1 MTAELQTYI
10 ENTSHY
16 FGEKFGGSPSLV
28 AYAPG
33 RINIIGEH
41 TDYNFGLSMPTAIN
55 RWVIVCLRPRADKVI
70 SITSQNYHDS
80 MEYTIGAPFTPAAS
94 WQKYTY
100 GCLSVFGGQFP
111 LPQGFDAVI
120 WGNVPIGSGVSSSAA
135 MEVALM
141 NALRAHYEADMD
153 DLALVKLCQRVEHE
167 YLKVNSGLLD
177 QYASQFS
184 RLGKLMILDFNR
196 MSSEYVDADMKD
208 WTWMLTD
215 SKVKRELAGSK
226 YSERVQ
232 ETSQALAEIKSK
244 NAGVAGFRDISL
256 ADVSQVS
263 DPVAQKRIKHLVLEN
278 QRVLDAAE
286 ALRQKDFEQL
296 GKLLTASHVSLR
308 DDYEV
313 SCPELDFLVDTAL
326 QMPYCA
332 GSRMMGGGFGGCTI
346 SLVRKDSVQKFKSF
360 MTDEYATEYG
370 IVTEINNYQL
380 VDGAGVVNSF

>member
-1 MTAELQTYI
+1 MTAELQKYI

-16 FGEKFGGSPSLV
+16 FEDKFGARPTLV

-41 TDYNFGLSMPTAIN
+41 TDYNLGLSMPTAIN
-55 RWVIVCLRPRADKVI
+55 RWVIVSLRPRPDKLI
-70 SITSQNYHDS
+70 SITSQNYHDN
-80 MEYTIGAPFTPAAS
+80 MTFTIGEDFTPAAS

-100 GCLSVFGGQFP
+100 GCLTVFGGQFP
-111 LPQGFDAVI
+111 MTQGFEAVI

-141 NALRAHYEADMD
+141 NALRAQYQADMD

-167 YLKVNSGLLD
+167 YLKVKSGLLD

-184 RLGKLMILDFNR
+184 RVGKLMILDFNR
-196 MSSEYVDADMKD
+196 MSSEYVDADMQD
-208 WTWMLTD
+208 WTWILAD

-232 ETSQALAEIKSK
+232 ETANALQEIKSK
-244 NAGVAGFRDISL
+244 NARVNGFRDITL
-256 ADVSQVS
+256 ADIALVS

-296 GKLLTASHVSLR
+296 GRLLTASHVSLR

-346 SLVRKDSVQKFKSF
+346 SLVRKDSVQKFNAF
-360 MTDEYATEYG
+360 MTDEYAAEYD

-380 VDGAGVVNSF
+380 VDGAGSHRL

>member
-1 MTAELQTYI
+1 M
-10 ENTSHY
+10 
-16 FGEKFGGSPSLV
+16 V

-55 RWVIVCLRPRADKVI
+55 RWVVVCLRPRADKQI
-70 SITSQNYHDS
+70 SITSQNYHDT
-80 MEYTIGAPFTPAAS
+80 MEYRLGDAFTPAAS

-100 GCLSVFGGQFP
+100 GCLSVFGGQFAMST
-111 LPQGFDAVI
+111 GFDAVI

-141 NALRAHYEADMD
+141 NVLRAQYEADID

-184 RLGKLMILDFNR
+184 RPGKLMILDFNS

-208 WTWMLTD
+208 WTWILTD

-232 ETSQALAEIKSK
+232 ETAQALEEIKTK
-244 NAGVAGFRDISL
+244 NPAVKGFRDISL
-256 ADVSQVS
+256 ADVDLVS
-263 DPVAQKRIKHLVLEN
+263 DPVVRKRIKHLVLEN
-278 QRVLDAAE
+278 QRVLEAAE

-296 GKLLTASHVSLR
+296 GQLLNASHLSLR

-326 QMPYCA
+326 QLPYCA

-346 SLVRKDSVQKFKSF
+346 SLVRKDSVIKFKNF
-360 MTDEYATEYG
+360 LTDEYATEYG

-380 VDGAGVVNSF
+380 VDGAGTLKL

>member
-1 MTAELQTYI
+1 MTAELQKYI
-10 ENTSHY
+10 EQTSLY
-16 FGEKFGGSPSLV
+16 FEEKFGGRPTLA

-41 TDYNFGLSMPTAIN
+41 TDYNLGLSMPTAIN
-55 RWVIVCLRPRADKVI
+55 RWVIVCLRPRPDQVI
-70 SITSQNYHDS
+70 SIISQNYHDQ
-80 MEYTIGAPFTPAAS
+80 MDYTVGAPFTPDAS
-94 WQKYTY
+94 WQRYAY
-100 GCLSVFGGQFP
+100 GCLSIFGARFP
-111 LPQGFDAVI
+111 LQQGFDAVI

-141 NALRAHYEADMD
+141 NALRACYQADID

-184 RLGKLMILDFNR
+184 RLGKLMILDFNQ
-196 MSSEYVDADMKD
+196 MTSEYVDADMKD
-208 WTWMLTD
+208 WAWILSDT
-215 SKVKRELAGSK
+215 KVKRELAGSK

-232 ETSQALAEIKSK
+232 ETARALEEIKSR
-244 NAGVAGFRDISL
+244 NPGVRGFRDITL
-256 ADVSQVS
+256 ADVGLVS

-286 ALRQKDFEQL
+286 ALRQEDFEQL
-296 GKLLTASHVSLR
+296 GKLLTDSHVSLR
-308 DDYEV
+308 DDYQV
-313 SCPELDFLVDTAL
+313 SCPELDFLVKTAL

-346 SLVRKDSVQKFKSF
+346 SLVRKDSIIKFKSF
-360 MTDEYATEYG
+360 MTDEYAAEYD
-370 IVTEINNYQL
+370 IITEINNYQL
-380 VDGAGVVNSF
+380 VDGAGVTNFS

>member
-1 MTAELQTYI
+1 MNPDLQKHI
-10 ENTSHY
+10 DSTSQY
-16 FGEKFGGSPSLV
+16 FKEKFGTTPSLV

-55 RWVIVCLRPRADKVI
+55 RWVIVCLRPRPDQVI
-70 SITSQNYHDS
+70 SIISQNYHDK
-80 MEYTIGAPFTPAAS
+80 MEYTLGTAYEPTAS

-100 GCLSVFGGQFP
+100 GSISIFSGQFNV
-111 LPQGFDAVI
+111 QTGFDAVI

-141 NALRAHYEADMD
+141 NALRAAYQADMD
-153 DLALVKLCQRVEHE
+153 DLALVKMCQRVEHE

-184 RLGKLMILDFNR
+184 RVGKLMILDFSQL
-196 MSSEYVDADMKD
+196 SSEYVDADMKD
-208 WTWMLTD
+208 WTWILTD

-232 ETSQALAEIKSK
+232 ETASALKEIQSK
-244 NAGVAGFRDISL
+244 NPAVKGFRDITE
-256 ADVSQVS
+256 ADLNTVS
-263 DPVAQKRIKHLVLEN
+263 DPVQQKRIKHLISEN
-278 QRVLDAAE
+278 QRVRDAAA
-286 ALRQKDFEQL
+286 ALQQQDFVAL
-296 GKLLTASHVSLR
+296 GKLLTASHTSLR

-326 QMPYCA
+326 QLPYCA

-346 SLVRKDSVQKFKSF
+346 SLVRKDSVQKFNGF
-360 MTDEYATEYG
+360 MTDEYLREYD

-380 VDGAGVVNSF
+380 VDGAGSYSID

>member
-1 MTAELQTYI
+1 MHTDLQKYI
-10 ENTSHY
+10 ESTSTY
-16 FGEKFGGSPSLV
+16 FEEKFGGKPTLV

-41 TDYNFGLSMPTAIN
+41 TDYNFGLSMPAAIN
-55 RWVIVCLRPRADKVI
+55 RWVIVCLRPRPDKVI
-70 SITSQNYHDS
+70 SIISQNYHDKL
-80 MEYTIGAPFTPAAS
+80 EYTLGEEFTPDQS

-100 GCLSVFGGQFP
+100 GSITIFGNQFQ
-111 LPQGFDAVI
+111 LDNGFDAVI

-141 NALRAHYEADMD
+141 NALRAAYKADID

-184 RLGKLMILDFNR
+184 RVGKLMILDFNQLG
-196 MSSEYVDADMKD
+196 SEYVDADMKD
-208 WTWMLTD
+208 WSWILTD

-232 ETSQALAEIKSK
+232 ETADALKEIQSK
-244 NAGVAGFRDISL
+244 KPEVKGFRDIKQEDLSL
-256 ADVSQVS
+256 VS
-263 DPVAQKRIKHLVLEN
+263 DPVKQKRIKHLITEN

-286 ALRQKDFEQL
+286 ALRIQNFEGL
-296 GKLLTASHVSLR
+296 GKLLNESHFSLR

-313 SCPELDFLVDTAL
+313 SCAELDFLVDTAL
-326 QMPYCA
+326 QLPYCA

-346 SLVRKDSVQKFKSF
+346 SLVRKDSVIKFSNF
-360 MTDEYATEYG
+360 MTDEYAREFD

-380 VDGAGVVNSF
+380 VDGAGSYQV

>member
-1 MTAELQTYI
+1 MIPDLQKYI
-10 ENTSHY
+10 DSTSLY
-16 FGEKFGGSPSLV
+16 FKEKYGATPSLV

-55 RWVIVCLRPRADKVI
+55 RWVVVCLRPRPDKVI
-70 SITSQNYHDS
+70 SVTSQNYHDT
-80 MEYTIGAPFTPAAS
+80 MEFTLGTDFEPTKS

-100 GCLSVFGGQFP
+100 GSISIFAGQFP
-111 LPQGFDAVI
+111 VEKGFDAVV

-141 NALRAHYEADMD
+141 NALRAAYQADMD

-184 RLGKLMILDFNR
+184 RVGKLMILDFNEL
-196 MSSEYVDADMKD
+196 SSEYVDADMKD
-208 WTWMLTD
+208 WTWILAD

-232 ETSQALAEIKSK
+232 ETANALKEIQQK
-244 NAGVAGFRDISL
+244 NPAVKRFRDITP
-256 ADVSQVS
+256 ADINLVS
-263 DPVAQKRIKHLVLEN
+263 DAIQQKRIKHFISEN
-278 QRVLDAAE
+278 QRVLQAAA
-286 ALRQKDFEQL
+286 ALQAQDFVAL
-296 GKLLTASHVSLR
+296 GKLLTASHASLR

-326 QMPYCA
+326 QLPYCA

-346 SLVRKDSVQKFKSF
+346 SLVRKDS
-360 MTDEYATEYG
+360 
-370 IVTEINNYQL
+370 
-380 VDGAGVVNSF
+380 

>member
-1 MTAELQTYI
+1 MITDLKKYI
-10 ENTSHY
+10 ESTSNY
-16 FGEKFGGSPSLV
+16 FQEKFSATPTLV

-41 TDYNFGLSMPTAIN
+41 TDYNLGLSMPSAIN
-55 RWVIVCLRPRADKVI
+55 RWVIVCLRPRPDQLI
-70 SITSQNYHDS
+70 SIISQNYHDK
-80 MEYTIGAPFTPAAS
+80 MEYTIGEAYVPSHS

-100 GCLSVFGGQFP
+100 GSITIFGNQFK
-111 LPQGFDAVI
+111 LDKGFDAVI

-141 NALRAHYEADMD
+141 NALRAAYTADID

-184 RLGKLMILDFNR
+184 REGKLMILDFNQL
-196 MSSEYVDADMKD
+196 SSEYVEADMKD
-208 WTWMLTD
+208 WAWILTD

-232 ETSQALAEIKSK
+232 ETANALEEIKSK
-244 NAGVAGFRDISL
+244 NPNVQGFRDITA
-256 ADVSQVS
+256 ADLELVT
-263 DPVAQKRIKHLVLEN
+263 DPVQQKRIRHLILEN

-286 ALRQKDFEQL
+286 ALRQMNFEEL

-326 QMPYCA
+326 QLPYCA

-346 SLVRKDSVQKFKSF
+346 SLVRKDSVQKFNTF
-360 MTDEYATEYG
+360 MTEEYIREYD
-370 IVTEINNYQL
+370 IITEINNYQL
-380 VDGAGVVNSF
+380 VDGAGSYTC

>member
-1 MTAELQTYI
+1 MTAELQQYI
-10 ENTSHY
+10 DNTSQY
-16 FGEKFGGSPSLV
+16 FEEKFGAQPSLV

-41 TDYNFGLSMPTAIN
+41 TDYNLGLSMPAAIN
-55 RWVIVCLRPRADKVI
+55 RWVIVCLRPRADKVV
-70 SITSQNYHDS
+70 SITSQNYHDK
-80 MEYTIGAPFTPAAS
+80 MEYTLGETYTPKAS

-100 GCLSVFGGQFP
+100 GCVSVFDGQFP
-111 LPQGFDAVI
+111 LSQGFEAVI

-141 NALRAHYEADMD
+141 NALRAHAGADMD

-196 MSSEYVDADMKD
+196 MSSEYVDANMQD
-208 WTWMLTD
+208 WAWILTD
-215 SKVKRELAGSK
+215 TKVKRELAGSK

-232 ETSQALAEIKSK
+232 ETSQALAEIKTGNPQVK
-244 NAGVAGFRDISL
+244 GFRDITL
-256 ADVSQVS
+256 ADVSLVR
-263 DPVAQKRIKHLVLEN
+263 DPVIQKRIKHLVLEN

-286 ALRQKDFEQL
+286 ALRQQDFKQL
-296 GKLLTASHVSLR
+296 GRLLTASHVSLR

-326 QMPYCA
+326 PLPFCA

-346 SLVRKDSVQKFKSF
+346 SLVRKDSVQEFTTF
-360 MTDEYATEYG
+360 MTDQYAAAYN
-370 IVTEINNYQL
+370 IVTEVNNYQL
-380 VDGAGVVNSF
+380 VDGAGSMAKQ

>member
-1 MTAELQTYI
+1 MTAELQKYI
-10 ENTSHY
+10 ESTSQY
-16 FGEKFGGSPSLV
+16 FEEKFGGRPALV

-41 TDYNFGLSMPTAIN
+41 TDYNLGLSMPTAIN
-55 RWVIVCLRPRADKVI
+55 RWVIVCLRPRPDKVI
-70 SITSQNYHDS
+70 SITSQNYHDT
-80 MEYTIGAPFTPAAS
+80 MEYTLGEAFTPAAS

-111 LPQGFDAVI
+111 MDQGLEAVI

-141 NALRAHYEADMD
+141 NALRAHYGADID

-208 WTWMLTD
+208 WTWILTD

-232 ETSQALAEIKSK
+232 QTAQALEEIRSK
-244 NAGVAGFRDISL
+244 NERVTGFRDITL
-256 ADVSQVS
+256 ADVDLVS
-263 DPVAQKRIKHLVLEN
+263 DPVAQKRIRHLVLEN

-296 GKLLTASHVSLR
+296 GKLLTASHISLR

-326 QMPYCA
+326 QLPYCA

-346 SLVRKDSVQKFKSF
+346 SLVRKDSVLKFNAF
-360 MTDEYATEYG
+360 LTDEYATEYD

-380 VDGAGVVNSF
+380 VDGAGSYRL

>member
-1 MTAELQTYI
+1 MTAELQKYI
-10 ENTSHY
+10 ENTSQY
-16 FGEKFGGSPSLV
+16 FEEKFGAGPVLV

-55 RWVIVCLRPRADKVI
+55 RWVIVCLRPRQDKVI
-70 SITSQNYHDS
+70 SIISQNYHEK
-80 MEYTIGAPFTPAAS
+80 MEYTLGEAFAPTAS

-100 GCLSVFGGQFP
+100 GCLSVFGGQYP
-111 LPQGFDAVI
+111 LRQGFEAVI

-141 NALRAHYEADMD
+141 NALRAYYEADMD

-184 RLGKLMILDFNR
+184 RLGKLMILDFNQL
-196 MSSEYVDADMKD
+196 SAEYVDADMKD
-208 WTWMLTD
+208 WTWILAD

-232 ETSQALAEIKSK
+232 ETAQALQEIKSK
-244 NAGVAGFRDISL
+244 NARVNGFRDITL
-256 ADVSQVS
+256 ADVGLVS

-278 QRVLDAAE
+278 QRVLEAAE

-296 GKLLTASHVSLR
+296 GRLLTASHFSLR
-308 DDYEV
+308 DDYQV

-346 SLVRKDSVQKFKSF
+346 SLVRKDSVQKFNAF
-360 MTDEYATEYG
+360 MTDEYAAEYD

-380 VDGAGVVNSF
+380 VDGAGSYRI